1 MQNWGR
7 ERVWPRR
14 IRDAVLM
21 GLAWAAVWAPI
32 GVLVGLIVDPDESMD
47 EMWPAIGAYP
57 GFLCGAVCSMALGV
71 AKGRRRFNEL
81 SLSQVGAWGAA
92 SGLLVGLLPFVGL
105 ASSEP
110 GGRRGLLLGAI
121 IVTSFALLSA
131 ASAAVS
137 QALAKWWRRENRSTP
152 VLR

>member
-1 MQNWGR
+1 MQNRVR
-7 ERVWPRR
+7 ERVWPSR

-32 GVLVGLIVDPDESMD
+32 GVIVGLIVDPDESMD

-57 GFLCGAVCSMALGV
+57 GFLCGAVFCTALGV
-71 AKGRRRFNEL
+71 AKGRRRFDEL
-81 SLSQVGAWGAA
+81 SLSRVGAWGAA

-105 ASSEP
+105 ASNEP
-110 GGRRGLLLGAI
+110 GGLRGMLLGALI
-121 IVTSFALLSA
+121 ITSFALLSA
-131 ASAAVS
+131 GSAAGS
-137 QALAKWWRRENRSTP
+137 QALVKWWRRENRSTP